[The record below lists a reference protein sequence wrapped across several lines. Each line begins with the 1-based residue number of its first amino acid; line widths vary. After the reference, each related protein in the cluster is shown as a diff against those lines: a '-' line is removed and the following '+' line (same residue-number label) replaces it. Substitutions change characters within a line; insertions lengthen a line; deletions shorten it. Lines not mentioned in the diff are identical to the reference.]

1 MVKIGEGTLTERD
14 KWNRLT
20 HEQVKTLVI
29 EINLQVSQ
37 IIKEIQVELEQLT
50 IISPVHE
57 WYNMVFR
64 FERKLKA
71 LRDSFPPYSAESYR
85 SLGELRHRNIL
96 REFKEF
102 CERRDYQERYLG
114 LKAEVLALE
123 EIVLEQ
129 GKVKSKQKE
138 IRKQITELAKQM
150 DSDHAAL
157 EDGKTGI
164 QNITSTII
172 REKKSMQREISQMKG
187 SRANALQRLTELRQ
201 TLKQKEILLKETT
214 EQRQRVEA
222 ALEKEKKENHRLKK
236 ILNESL
242 V

>member
-1 MVKIGEGTLTERD
+1 MVKIGGATLTERD

-37 IIKEIQVELEQLT
+37 IIEEIQVELEQLT
-50 IISPVHE
+50 IKSPLHE

-64 FERKLKA
+64 FERKLKT
-71 LRDSFPPYSAESYR
+71 LRDNFPPYSAESYR
-85 SLGELRHRNIL
+85 SLEELRHRNIL

-114 LKAEVLALE
+114 LKAEILALE

-129 GKVKSKQKE
+129 GNHKE
-138 IRKQITELAKQM
+138 IRKQLTELAKQM
-150 DSDHAAL
+150 ESDHAAL
-157 EDGKTGI
+157 EDAKTGI
-164 QNITSTII
+164 RNITSTII

-187 SRANALQRLTELRQ
+187 RRANALQRLTDLRQ

-222 ALEKEKKENHRLKK
+222 ALEKEKKENQRLKK

>member
-1 MVKIGEGTLTERD
+1 MVKIGGATLTERD

-37 IIKEIQVELEQLT
+37 IIEEIQVELEQLT
-50 IISPVHE
+50 IKSPLHE

-64 FERKLKA
+64 FERKLKT
-71 LRDSFPPYSAESYR
+71 LRDNFPPYSAESYR
-85 SLGELRHRNIL
+85 SLEELRHRNIL

-114 LKAEVLALE
+114 LKAEILALE

-129 GKVKSKQKE
+129 GNHKE
-138 IRKQITELAKQM
+138 IRKQLTELAKQM

-157 EDGKTGI
+157 EDAKTGI
-164 QNITSTII
+164 RNITSTII

-187 SRANALQRLTELRQ
+187 RRANALQRLTDLRQ

-222 ALEKEKKENHRLKK
+222 ALEKEKKENQRLKK
-236 ILNESL
+236 ILNEIL

>member
-1 MVKIGEGTLTERD
+1 MVKIGGATLTERD

-37 IIKEIQVELEQLT
+37 IIEEIQLELEQLT
-50 IISPVHE
+50 IKSPLHE

-64 FERKLKA
+64 FERKLKT
-71 LRDSFPPYSAESYR
+71 LRDNFPPYSAESYR
-85 SLGELRHRNIL
+85 SLEELRHRNIL

-114 LKAEVLALE
+114 LKAEILALE

-129 GKVKSKQKE
+129 GNHKE
-138 IRKQITELAKQM
+138 IRKQLTELAKQM

-157 EDGKTGI
+157 EDAKTGI
-164 QNITSTII
+164 RNITSTII
-172 REKKSMQREISQMKG
+172 REKKSMQRKY
-187 SRANALQRLTELRQ
+187 
-201 TLKQKEILLKETT
+201 
-214 EQRQRVEA
+214 
-222 ALEKEKKENHRLKK
+222 HR
-236 ILNESL
+236 
-242 V
+242 

>member
-1 MVKIGEGTLTERD
+1 MVKIGDGTLTERD
-14 KWNRLT
+14 KWSRLT

-50 IISPVHE
+50 IKSPVHE

-64 FERKLKA
+64 FERKLKT
-71 LRDSFPPYSAESYR
+71 LSDSFPPYSAESYR

-138 IRKQITELAKQM
+138 RRKQITELAKQM

-157 EDGKTGI
+157 EDAKTDI

-187 SRANALQRLTELRQ
+187 SRANALQRLTELSQ

-222 ALEKEKKENHRLKK
+222 ALEKEKKENQRLKK

>member
-1 MVKIGEGTLTERD
+1 MVKIGGATLTERD

-37 IIKEIQVELEQLT
+37 IIEEIQVELEQLT
-50 IISPVHE
+50 IKSPLHE

-64 FERKLKA
+64 FERKLKT
-71 LRDSFPPYSAESYR
+71 LRDNFPPYSAESYR
-85 SLGELRHRNIL
+85 SLEELRHRNIL

-114 LKAEVLALE
+114 LKAEILALE

-129 GKVKSKQKE
+129 GNHKE
-138 IRKQITELAKQM
+138 IRKQLTELAKQM

-157 EDGKTGI
+157 EDAKTDI

-187 SRANALQRLTELRQ
+187 SRANALQRLTELSQ

-222 ALEKEKKENHRLKK
+222 ALEKEKKENQRLKK

>member
-1 MVKIGEGTLTERD
+1 MVKIGGATPTERD

-37 IIKEIQVELEQLT
+37 IIEEIQVELEQLT
-50 IISPVHE
+50 IKSPLHE

-64 FERKLKA
+64 FERKLKT
-71 LRDSFPPYSAESYR
+71 LRDNFPPYSAESYR
-85 SLGELRHRNIL
+85 SLEELRHRNIL

-114 LKAEVLALE
+114 LKAEILALE

-129 GKVKSKQKE
+129 GNHKE
-138 IRKQITELAKQM
+138 IRKQLTELAKQM

-157 EDGKTGI
+157 EDAKTGI
-164 QNITSTII
+164 RNITSTII

-187 SRANALQRLTELRQ
+187 RRANALQRLTDLRQ

-214 EQRQRVEA
+214 EQRQQVEA
-222 ALEKEKKENHRLKK
+222 ALEKEKKENQRLKK

>member
-1 MVKIGEGTLTERD
+1 MVKIGGATLTERD

-29 EINLQVSQ
+29 EINFQVSQ
-37 IIKEIQVELEQLT
+37 IIEEIQLELEQLT
-50 IISPVHE
+50 IKSPLHE

-64 FERKLKA
+64 FERKLKT
-71 LRDSFPPYSAESYR
+71 LRDNFPPYSAESYR
-85 SLGELRHRNIL
+85 SLEELRHRNIL

-114 LKAEVLALE
+114 LKAEILALE

-129 GKVKSKQKE
+129 GNHKE
-138 IRKQITELAKQM
+138 IRKQLTELAKKM

-157 EDGKTGI
+157 EDAKTGI

-187 SRANALQRLTELRQ
+187 RRANALQRLTDLRQ

-222 ALEKEKKENHRLKK
+222 ALEKEKKENQRLKK

>member
-1 MVKIGEGTLTERD
+1 MVKIGGAILTERD

-37 IIKEIQVELEQLT
+37 IIEEIQVELEQLT
-50 IISPVHE
+50 IKSPLHE

-64 FERKLKA
+64 FERKLKT
-71 LRDSFPPYSAESYR
+71 LRDNFPPYSAESYR
-85 SLGELRHRNIL
+85 SLEELRHRNIL

-114 LKAEVLALE
+114 LKAEILALE

-129 GKVKSKQKE
+129 GNHKE
-138 IRKQITELAKQM
+138 IRKQLTELAKKM

-157 EDGKTGI
+157 EDAKTGI

-187 SRANALQRLTELRQ
+187 RRANALQRLTDLRQ

-222 ALEKEKKENHRLKK
+222 ALEKEKKENQRLKK

>member
-1 MVKIGEGTLTERD
+1 MVKIGGATLTERD

-37 IIKEIQVELEQLT
+37 IIEEIQVELEQLT
-50 IISPVHE
+50 IKSPLHE

-64 FERKLKA
+64 FERKLKT
-71 LRDSFPPYSAESYR
+71 LRDNFPPYSAESYR
-85 SLGELRHRNIL
+85 SLEELRHRNIL

-114 LKAEVLALE
+114 LKAEILALK

-129 GKVKSKQKE
+129 GNHKE
-138 IRKQITELAKQM
+138 IRKQLTELAKKM

-157 EDGKTGI
+157 EDAKTGI

-187 SRANALQRLTELRQ
+187 RRANALQRLTDLRQ

-222 ALEKEKKENHRLKK
+222 ALEKEKKENQRLKK
-236 ILNESL
+236 ILNQSL

>member
-1 MVKIGEGTLTERD
+1 MVKIGGATLTERD

-50 IISPVHE
+50 IKSPVHE

-64 FERKLKA
+64 FERKLKT
-71 LRDSFPPYSAESYR
+71 LRDNFPPYSAESYR
-85 SLGELRHRNIL
+85 SLEELRHRNIL

-114 LKAEVLALE
+114 LKAEILALE

-129 GKVKSKQKE
+129 GNHKE
-138 IRKQITELAKQM
+138 IRKQLTELAKKM

-157 EDGKTGI
+157 EDAKTGI

-187 SRANALQRLTELRQ
+187 RRANALQRLTDLRQ

-222 ALEKEKKENHRLKK
+222 ALEKEKKENQRLKK
-236 ILNESL
+236 ILNEIL

>member
-1 MVKIGEGTLTERD
+1 MVKIGGATLTERD

-37 IIKEIQVELEQLT
+37 IIEEIQVELEQLT
-50 IISPVHE
+50 IKSPLHE

-64 FERKLKA
+64 FERKLKT
-71 LRDSFPPYSAESYR
+71 LRDKFPPYSAESYR
-85 SLGELRHRNIL
+85 SLEELRHRNIL

-114 LKAEVLALE
+114 LKAEILALE

-129 GKVKSKQKE
+129 GNHKE
-138 IRKQITELAKQM
+138 IRKQLTELAKQM

-157 EDGKTGI
+157 EDAKTGI
-164 QNITSTII
+164 RNITSTII

-187 SRANALQRLTELRQ
+187 RRANALQRLTDLRQ

-222 ALEKEKKENHRLKK
+222 ALEKEKKENQRLKK

>member
-1 MVKIGEGTLTERD
+1 MVKIGGATLTERD

-29 EINLQVSQ
+29 EINLQVRQ
-37 IIKEIQVELEQLT
+37 IIEQIQLELEQLT
-50 IISPVHE
+50 IKSPLHE

-64 FERKLKA
+64 FERKLKT
-71 LRDSFPPYSAESYR
+71 LRDNFPPYSAESYR
-85 SLGELRHRNIL
+85 SLEELRHRNIL

-114 LKAEVLALE
+114 LKAEILALE

-129 GKVKSKQKE
+129 GNHKE
-138 IRKQITELAKQM
+138 IRKQLTELAKKM

-157 EDGKTGI
+157 EDAKTGI

-187 SRANALQRLTELRQ
+187 RRANALQRLTDLRQ

-222 ALEKEKKENHRLKK
+222 ALEKEKKENQRLKK
-236 ILNESL
+236 ILNEIL

>member
-1 MVKIGEGTLTERD
+1 MVKIGGATLTERD

-29 EINLQVSQ
+29 EISLQVSQ
-37 IIKEIQVELEQLT
+37 IIEEIQVELEQLT
-50 IISPVHE
+50 IKSPLHE

-64 FERKLKA
+64 FERKLKT
-71 LRDSFPPYSAESYR
+71 LRDNFPPYSAESYR
-85 SLGELRHRNIL
+85 SLEELRHRNIL

-102 CERRDYQERYLG
+102 CERRNYQERYLG
-114 LKAEVLALE
+114 LKAEILALE
-123 EIVLEQ
+123 EIVLEK
-129 GKVKSKQKE
+129 GNHKE
-138 IRKQITELAKQM
+138 IRKQLTELAKQM

-157 EDGKTGI
+157 EDAKTGI
-164 QNITSTII
+164 QNITSTVI

-222 ALEKEKKENHRLKK
+222 ALEKEKKENQRLKK

>member
-1 MVKIGEGTLTERD
+1 MVKIGGATLTERD

-37 IIKEIQVELEQLT
+37 IIEEIQVELEQLT
-50 IISPVHE
+50 IKSPLHE
-57 WYNMVFR
+57 SYNMVFR
-64 FERKLKA
+64 FERKLKT
-71 LRDSFPPYSAESYR
+71 LRDNFPPYSAESYR
-85 SLGELRHRNIL
+85 SLEELRHRNIL

-114 LKAEVLALE
+114 LKAEILALE

-129 GKVKSKQKE
+129 GNHKE
-138 IRKQITELAKQM
+138 IRKQLTELAKQM

-157 EDGKTGI
+157 EDAKTDI

-187 SRANALQRLTELRQ
+187 RRANALQRLTDLRQ

-222 ALEKEKKENHRLKK
+222 ALEKEKKENQRLKK

>member
-1 MVKIGEGTLTERD
+1 MVKIGGATLTERD

-37 IIKEIQVELEQLT
+37 IIEEIQLELEQLT
-50 IISPVHE
+50 IKSPLHE

-64 FERKLKA
+64 FERKLKT
-71 LRDSFPPYSAESYR
+71 LRDNFPPYSAESYR
-85 SLGELRHRNIL
+85 SLEELRHRNIL

-114 LKAEVLALE
+114 LKAEILALE

-129 GKVKSKQKE
+129 GNHKE
-138 IRKQITELAKQM
+138 IRKQLTELAKKM

-157 EDGKTGI
+157 EDAKTGI

-187 SRANALQRLTELRQ
+187 RRANALQRLTDLRQ

-222 ALEKEKKENHRLKK
+222 ALEKEKKENQRLKK
-236 ILNESL
+236 ILNEIL

>member
-1 MVKIGEGTLTERD
+1 MVKIGGATLTERD

-37 IIKEIQVELEQLT
+37 IIEEIQLELEQLT
-50 IISPVHE
+50 IKSPLHE

-64 FERKLKA
+64 FERKLKT
-71 LRDSFPPYSAESYR
+71 LRDNFPPYSAESYR
-85 SLGELRHRNIL
+85 SLEELRHRNIL

-114 LKAEVLALE
+114 LKAEILALE

-129 GKVKSKQKE
+129 GNHKE
-138 IRKQITELAKQM
+138 IRKQLTELAKQM

-157 EDGKTGI
+157 EDAKTGI
-164 QNITSTII
+164 RNITSTII

-187 SRANALQRLTELRQ
+187 RRANALQRLTDLRQ

-222 ALEKEKKENHRLKK
+222 ALEKEKKENQRLKK

>member
-1 MVKIGEGTLTERD
+1 MVKIGGATLTERD

-20 HEQVKTLVI
+20 HEEVKTLVI

-37 IIKEIQVELEQLT
+37 IIEEIQVELEQLT
-50 IISPVHE
+50 IKSPLHE

-64 FERKLKA
+64 FERKLKT
-71 LRDSFPPYSAESYR
+71 LRDNFPPYSAESYR
-85 SLGELRHRNIL
+85 SLEELRHRNIL

-114 LKAEVLALE
+114 LKAEILALE

-129 GKVKSKQKE
+129 GNHKE
-138 IRKQITELAKQM
+138 IRKQLTELAKQM

-157 EDGKTGI
+157 EDAKTGI

-187 SRANALQRLTELRQ
+187 RRANAVQRLTDLRQ

-222 ALEKEKKENHRLKK
+222 ALEKEKKENQRLKK

>member
-1 MVKIGEGTLTERD
+1 MVKIGGATLTERD

-37 IIKEIQVELEQLT
+37 IIEEIQVELEQLT
-50 IISPVHE
+50 IKSPLHE

-64 FERKLKA
+64 FERKLKT
-71 LRDSFPPYSAESYR
+71 LRDNFPPYSAESYR
-85 SLGELRHRNIL
+85 SLEELRHRNIL

-114 LKAEVLALE
+114 LKAEILALE

-129 GKVKSKQKE
+129 GNHKE
-138 IRKQITELAKQM
+138 IRKQLTELAKQM

-157 EDGKTGI
+157 EDAKTDI

-187 SRANALQRLTELRQ
+187 RRANALQRLTDLRQ

-222 ALEKEKKENHRLKK
+222 ALEKEKKENQRLKK

>member
-1 MVKIGEGTLTERD
+1 MVKIGGATLTERD

-37 IIKEIQVELEQLT
+37 IIEEIQLELEQLT
-50 IISPVHE
+50 IKSPLHE

-64 FERKLKA
+64 FERKLKT
-71 LRDSFPPYSAESYR
+71 LRDNFPPYSAESYR
-85 SLGELRHRNIL
+85 SLEELRHRNIL

-114 LKAEVLALE
+114 LKAEILALE

-129 GKVKSKQKE
+129 GNHKE
-138 IRKQITELAKQM
+138 IRKQLTELAKQM

-157 EDGKTGI
+157 EDAKTGI
-164 QNITSTII
+164 RNITSTII

-187 SRANALQRLTELRQ
+187 RRANALQRLTDLRQ

-222 ALEKEKKENHRLKK
+222 ALEKEKTENQRLKK

>member
-1 MVKIGEGTLTERD
+1 MVKIGGATLTERD

-37 IIKEIQVELEQLT
+37 IIEEIQVELEQLK
-50 IISPVHE
+50 IKSPLHE

-64 FERKLKA
+64 FERKLKT
-71 LRDSFPPYSAESYR
+71 LRDNFPPYSAESYR
-85 SLGELRHRNIL
+85 SLEELRHRNIL

-114 LKAEVLALE
+114 LKAEILALE

-129 GKVKSKQKE
+129 GNHKE
-138 IRKQITELAKQM
+138 IRKQLTELAKQM

-157 EDGKTGI
+157 EDAKTGI
-164 QNITSTII
+164 RNITSTII

-187 SRANALQRLTELRQ
+187 RRANALQRLTDLRQ

-222 ALEKEKKENHRLKK
+222 ALEKQKKENQRLKK

>member
-1 MVKIGEGTLTERD
+1 MVKIGGATLTERD

-37 IIKEIQVELEQLT
+37 IIEEIQVELEQLT
-50 IISPVHE
+50 IKSPLHE

-64 FERKLKA
+64 FERKLKT
-71 LRDSFPPYSAESYR
+71 LRDNFPPYSAESYR
-85 SLGELRHRNIL
+85 SLEELRHRNIL

-114 LKAEVLALE
+114 LKAEILALE

-129 GKVKSKQKE
+129 GNHKE
-138 IRKQITELAKQM
+138 IRKQLTELAKKM

-157 EDGKTGI
+157 EDAKTGI
-164 QNITSTII
+164 RNITSTII

-187 SRANALQRLTELRQ
+187 RRANALQRLTDLRQ

-222 ALEKEKKENHRLKK
+222 ALEKEKKENQRLKK

>member
-1 MVKIGEGTLTERD
+1 MVKIGGVTLTERD

-37 IIKEIQVELEQLT
+37 IIEEIQVELEQLT
-50 IISPVHE
+50 IKSPLHE

-64 FERKLKA
+64 FERKLKT
-71 LRDSFPPYSAESYR
+71 LRDNFPPYSAESYR
-85 SLGELRHRNIL
+85 SLEELRHRNIL

-114 LKAEVLALE
+114 LKAEILALQ

-129 GKVKSKQKE
+129 GNHKE
-138 IRKQITELAKQM
+138 IRKQLTELAKQM

-157 EDGKTGI
+157 EDAKTGI

-187 SRANALQRLTELRQ
+187 RRANALQRLTDLRQ

-222 ALEKEKKENHRLKK
+222 ALEKEKKENQRLKK

>member
-1 MVKIGEGTLTERD
+1 MVKIGGATLTERD

-20 HEQVKTLVI
+20 HEEVKTLVI

-37 IIKEIQVELEQLT
+37 IIEEIQVELEQLT
-50 IISPVHE
+50 IKSPLHE

-64 FERKLKA
+64 FERKLKT
-71 LRDSFPPYSAESYR
+71 LRDNFPPYSAESYR
-85 SLGELRHRNIL
+85 SLEELRHRNIL

-114 LKAEVLALE
+114 LKAEILALE

-129 GKVKSKQKE
+129 GNHKE
-138 IRKQITELAKQM
+138 IRKQLTELAKQM

-157 EDGKTGI
+157 EDAKTGI
-164 QNITSTII
+164 QNITRTII

-187 SRANALQRLTELRQ
+187 RRANAVQRLTDLRQ

-222 ALEKEKKENHRLKK
+222 ALEKEKKENQRLKK

>member
-1 MVKIGEGTLTERD
+1 MVKIGGATLTERD

-37 IIKEIQVELEQLT
+37 IIEEIQVELEQLT
-50 IISPVHE
+50 IKSPLHE

-64 FERKLKA
+64 FERKLKT
-71 LRDSFPPYSAESYR
+71 LRDNFPPYSAESYR
-85 SLGELRHRNIL
+85 SLEELRHRNIL

-114 LKAEVLALE
+114 LKAEILALE
-123 EIVLEQ
+123 GIVLEQ
-129 GKVKSKQKE
+129 GNHKE
-138 IRKQITELAKQM
+138 IRKQLTELAKQM

-157 EDGKTGI
+157 EDAKTGI
-164 QNITSTII
+164 RNITSTII

-187 SRANALQRLTELRQ
+187 RRANALQRLTDLRQ

-222 ALEKEKKENHRLKK
+222 ALEKEKKENQRLKK

>member
-1 MVKIGEGTLTERD
+1 MVKIGGATLTERD

-37 IIKEIQVELEQLT
+37 IIEEIQVELEQLT
-50 IISPVHE
+50 IKSPLHE

-64 FERKLKA
+64 FERKLKT
-71 LRDSFPPYSAESYR
+71 LRDNFPPYSAESYR
-85 SLGELRHRNIL
+85 SLEELRHRNIL

-114 LKAEVLALE
+114 LKAEILALE

-129 GKVKSKQKE
+129 GNHKE
-138 IRKQITELAKQM
+138 IRKQLTELAKKM

-157 EDGKTGI
+157 EDAKTGI

-187 SRANALQRLTELRQ
+187 RRANAVQRLTDLRQ

-222 ALEKEKKENHRLKK
+222 ALEKEKKENQRLKK

>member
-1 MVKIGEGTLTERD
+1 MVKIGGATLTERD

-37 IIKEIQVELEQLT
+37 IIEEIQLELEQLT
-50 IISPVHE
+50 IKSPLHE

-64 FERKLKA
+64 FERKLKT
-71 LRDSFPPYSAESYR
+71 LRDNFPPYSAESYR
-85 SLGELRHRNIL
+85 SLEELRHRNIL

-114 LKAEVLALE
+114 LKAEILALE

-129 GKVKSKQKE
+129 GNHKE
-138 IRKQITELAKQM
+138 IRKQLTELAKKM

-157 EDGKTGI
+157 EDAKTGI

-187 SRANALQRLTELRQ
+187 RRANALQRLTDLRQ

-222 ALEKEKKENHRLKK
+222 ALEKEKKENQRLKK
-236 ILNESL
+236 ILNENL

>member
-1 MVKIGEGTLTERD
+1 MVKIGGATLTERD

-29 EINLQVSQ
+29 EINFQVSQ
-37 IIKEIQVELEQLT
+37 IIEEIQVELEQLT
-50 IISPVHE
+50 IKSPLHE

-64 FERKLKA
+64 FERKLKT
-71 LRDSFPPYSAESYR
+71 LRDNFPPYSAESYR
-85 SLGELRHRNIL
+85 SLEELRHRNIL

-114 LKAEVLALE
+114 LKAEILALE

-129 GKVKSKQKE
+129 GNHKE
-138 IRKQITELAKQM
+138 IRKQLTELAKKM

-157 EDGKTGI
+157 EDAKTGI

-187 SRANALQRLTELRQ
+187 RRANALQRLTDLRQ

-222 ALEKEKKENHRLKK
+222 ALEKEKKENQRLKK

>member
-1 MVKIGEGTLTERD
+1 MVKIGGATLTERD

-37 IIKEIQVELEQLT
+37 IIEEIQLELEQLT
-50 IISPVHE
+50 IKSPLHE

-64 FERKLKA
+64 FERKLKT
-71 LRDSFPPYSAESYR
+71 LRDNFPPYSAESYR
-85 SLGELRHRNIL
+85 SLEELRHRNIL

-114 LKAEVLALE
+114 LKAEILALE

-129 GKVKSKQKE
+129 GNHKE
-138 IRKQITELAKQM
+138 IRKQLTELAKQM

-157 EDGKTGI
+157 EDAKTGI

-187 SRANALQRLTELRQ
+187 RRANALQRLTDLRQ

-222 ALEKEKKENHRLKK
+222 ALEKEKKENQRLKK

>member
-1 MVKIGEGTLTERD
+1 MVKIGDGTLTERD

-29 EINLQVSQ
+29 EINLQVNQ

-71 LRDSFPPYSAESYR
+71 LSDSFPPYSAESYR

-114 LKAEVLALE
+114 LKAEILALE

-129 GKVKSKQKE
+129 GNHKE
-138 IRKQITELAKQM
+138 IRKQLTELAKQM

-157 EDGKTGI
+157 EDAKTGI

-201 TLKQKEILLKETT
+201 TLKQKEILLKETM

-222 ALEKEKKENHRLKK
+222 ALEKEKKENQRLKK

>member
-1 MVKIGEGTLTERD
+1 MVKIGGATLTERD

-37 IIKEIQVELEQLT
+37 IIEEIQVELEQLT
-50 IISPVHE
+50 IKSPLHE

-64 FERKLKA
+64 FERKLKT
-71 LRDSFPPYSAESYR
+71 LRDNFPPYSAESYR
-85 SLGELRHRNIL
+85 SLEELRHRNIL

-114 LKAEVLALE
+114 LKAEILALE

-129 GKVKSKQKE
+129 GNHKE
-138 IRKQITELAKQM
+138 IRKQLTELAKQM

-157 EDGKTGI
+157 EDAKTGI
-164 QNITSTII
+164 RNITSTII

-201 TLKQKEILLKETT
+201 TLKQKEILLKETM

-222 ALEKEKKENHRLKK
+222 ALEKEKKENQRLKK

>member
-1 MVKIGEGTLTERD
+1 MVKIGGATLTERD

-37 IIKEIQVELEQLT
+37 IIEEIQVELEQLT
-50 IISPVHE
+50 MKSPLHE

-64 FERKLKA
+64 FERKLKT
-71 LRDSFPPYSAESYR
+71 LRDNFPPYSAESYR
-85 SLGELRHRNIL
+85 SLEELRHRNIL

-114 LKAEVLALE
+114 LKAEILALE

-129 GKVKSKQKE
+129 GNHKE
-138 IRKQITELAKQM
+138 IRKQLTELAKQM

-157 EDGKTGI
+157 EDAKTGI
-164 QNITSTII
+164 RNITSTII

-187 SRANALQRLTELRQ
+187 RRANALQRLTDLRQ

-222 ALEKEKKENHRLKK
+222 ALEKEKKENQRLKK

>member
-37 IIKEIQVELEQLT
+37 IIEEIQVELEQLT
-50 IISPVHE
+50 IKSPLHE

-64 FERKLKA
+64 FERKLKT
-71 LRDSFPPYSAESYR
+71 LRDNFPPYSAESYR
-85 SLGELRHRNIL
+85 SLEELRHRNIL

-114 LKAEVLALE
+114 LKAEILALE

-129 GKVKSKQKE
+129 GNHKE
-138 IRKQITELAKQM
+138 IRKQLTELAKQM

-157 EDGKTGI
+157 EDAKMGI

-187 SRANALQRLTELRQ
+187 RRANALQRLTDLRQ

-222 ALEKEKKENHRLKK
+222 ALEKEKTENQRLKK

>member
-1 MVKIGEGTLTERD
+1 MVKIGGATLTERD

-37 IIKEIQVELEQLT
+37 IIEEIQVELEQLT
-50 IISPVHE
+50 IKSPLHE

-64 FERKLKA
+64 FERKLKT
-71 LRDSFPPYSAESYR
+71 LRDNFPPYSAESYR
-85 SLGELRHRNIL
+85 SLEELRHRNIL

-114 LKAEVLALE
+114 LKAEILALE

-129 GKVKSKQKE
+129 GNHKE
-138 IRKQITELAKQM
+138 IRKQLTELAKQM

-157 EDGKTGI
+157 EDAKTGI

-187 SRANALQRLTELRQ
+187 RRANAVQRLTDLRQ
-201 TLKQKEILLKETT
+201 TLKQKEILLKETA

-222 ALEKEKKENHRLKK
+222 ALEKEKKENQRLKK

>member
-1 MVKIGEGTLTERD
+1 MVKIGGATLTERD

-37 IIKEIQVELEQLT
+37 IIEEIQVELEQLT
-50 IISPVHE
+50 IKSPLHE

-64 FERKLKA
+64 FERKLKT
-71 LRDSFPPYSAESYR
+71 LRDNFPPYSAESYR
-85 SLGELRHRNIL
+85 SLEELRHRNIL

-114 LKAEVLALE
+114 LKAEILALE

-129 GKVKSKQKE
+129 GNHKE
-138 IRKQITELAKQM
+138 IRKQLTELAKQM

-157 EDGKTGI
+157 EDAKTGI
-164 QNITSTII
+164 RNITSTII

-187 SRANALQRLTELRQ
+187 RRANALQRLTDLRQ

-222 ALEKEKKENHRLKK
+222 GLEKEKKENQRLKK

>member
-1 MVKIGEGTLTERD
+1 MVKIGGATLTERD

-37 IIKEIQVELEQLT
+37 IIEEIQLELEQLT
-50 IISPVHE
+50 IKSPLHE

-64 FERKLKA
+64 FERKLKT
-71 LRDSFPPYSAESYR
+71 LRDNFPPYSAESYR
-85 SLGELRHRNIL
+85 SLEELRHRNIL

-114 LKAEVLALE
+114 LKAEILALE

-129 GKVKSKQKE
+129 GNHKE
-138 IRKQITELAKQM
+138 IRKQLTELAKQM

-157 EDGKTGI
+157 EDAKTDI

-187 SRANALQRLTELRQ
+187 RRANALQRLTDLRQ

-222 ALEKEKKENHRLKK
+222 ALEKEKKENQRLKK

>member
-1 MVKIGEGTLTERD
+1 MVKIGGATLTERD

-37 IIKEIQVELEQLT
+37 IIEEIQVELEQLT
-50 IISPVHE
+50 IKSPLHE

-64 FERKLKA
+64 FERKLKT
-71 LRDSFPPYSAESYR
+71 LRDNFPPYSAESYR
-85 SLGELRHRNIL
+85 SLEELRHRNIL

-114 LKAEVLALE
+114 LKAEILALE

-129 GKVKSKQKE
+129 GNHKE
-138 IRKQITELAKQM
+138 IRKQLTELAKQI

-157 EDGKTGI
+157 EDAKTGI

-187 SRANALQRLTELRQ
+187 RRANALQRLTDLRQ

-222 ALEKEKKENHRLKK
+222 ALEKEKKENQRLKK

>member
-1 MVKIGEGTLTERD
+1 MVKIGGATLTERD

-37 IIKEIQVELEQLT
+37 IIEEIQVELEQLT
-50 IISPVHE
+50 IKSPLHE

-64 FERKLKA
+64 FERKLKT
-71 LRDSFPPYSAESYR
+71 LRDNFPPYSAESYR
-85 SLGELRHRNIL
+85 SLEELRHRNIL

-114 LKAEVLALE
+114 LKAEILALE

-129 GKVKSKQKE
+129 GNHKE
-138 IRKQITELAKQM
+138 IRKQLTELAKKM
-150 DSDHAAL
+150 DSDHTAL
-157 EDGKTGI
+157 EDAKTGI

-187 SRANALQRLTELRQ
+187 RRANALQRLTDLRQ

-222 ALEKEKKENHRLKK
+222 ALEKEKKENQRLKK

>member
-1 MVKIGEGTLTERD
+1 MVKIGGATLTERD

-37 IIKEIQVELEQLT
+37 IIEEIQLELEQLT
-50 IISPVHE
+50 IKSPLHE

-64 FERKLKA
+64 FERKLKT
-71 LRDSFPPYSAESYR
+71 LRDNFPPYSAESYR
-85 SLGELRHRNIL
+85 SLEELRHRNIL

-114 LKAEVLALE
+114 LKAEILALE
-123 EIVLEQ
+123 EIILEQ
-129 GKVKSKQKE
+129 GNHKE
-138 IRKQITELAKQM
+138 IRKQLTELAKKM

-157 EDGKTGI
+157 EDAKTGI

-187 SRANALQRLTELRQ
+187 RRANALQRLTDLRQ

-222 ALEKEKKENHRLKK
+222 ALEKEKKENQRLKK

>member
-1 MVKIGEGTLTERD
+1 MVKIGDGTLTERD

-20 HEQVKTLVI
+20 HEQVKRLLI

-50 IISPVHE
+50 IKSPLHE
-57 WYNMVFR
+57 WCNMVFR

-71 LRDSFPPYSAESYR
+71 LSDSFPPYSAESYR

-114 LKAEVLALE
+114 LKAEILALE

-129 GKVKSKQKE
+129 GKVRSKQKE
-138 IRKQITELAKQM
+138 IKKQITELAKQM

-157 EDGKTGI
+157 EDAKTAI

-222 ALEKEKKENHRLKK
+222 ALEKEKKENRRLKK